1 MVYTFS
7 VIYFDYTSCVQS
19 FSYVQYDVE
28 TITAGDYTVEMNV
41 SKDQYD
47 YWLKYY
53 HQKNNPISECA
64 QFKVYIQSILEERVA
79 EIKELGYG

>member
-1 MVYTFS
+1 MDKPTKNGIQRQGLLYP
-7 VIYFDYTSCVQS
+7 
-19 FSYVQYDVE
+19 
-28 TITAGDYTVEMNV
+28 MRPV
-41 SKDQYD
+41 SSLGAWPIIWYLPEYD